1 MSERHG
7 GLEDAFS
14 DYRHAP
20 RTEVLSPVRAFLDRL
35 RARLADD
42 ESGEVATY
50 IPELSKADPRWFG
63 IAIAT
68 VDGRLHLSG
77 DADLGFT
84 IQSVSKPFLYGYAL
98 QRHGRERVLE
108 RVGVEP
114 TGDAFNSIILDE
126 ANNRPFNPMV
136 NAGAIAVAALVDGTT
151 PEARER
157 TMLDTLGAFAGRPLR
172 IDEAVYRSE
181 AATGH
186 RNRAIAYMMTN
197 TDMFAADPDETLDL
211 YFRQCSVEV
220 TCRDLAVMAATLAN
234 RGINPRTGAAVL
246 DADTVRDVLT
256 VMSSCGMYNYAGQW
270 AYDVGIPAKSG
281 VSGGIVAV
289 IPGQLGLAVFSP
301 PLDPLGNSVRGVRAC
316 KEISAAFGLHTFD
329 SHLDVGTVV
338 RREYRADTVNS
349 NRQRT
354 PDERSILEQEGHRV
368 VVIELQGALFFGAVE
383 QVLHRLGELAGP
395 VEVVILDF
403 KRVHVVDQAAL
414 HLLRDAAET
423 LAADETRLVFAQ
435 LDDVE
440 RAPPGLR
447 HLRTMATTAG
457 IQVFQDTD
465 AALECYENALLRIRL
480 EPRTDVALSLAKL
493 ELFRGLDPHDRKR
506 LEALVQPF
514 RFEKDD
520 VIIREGDPARLFF
533 VIAKGSVSISL
544 RLEGDRQRRIATL
557 GPGLAFGEMA
567 LLDGGRRSADVVADE
582 TVVCYGLS
590 VGQLH
595 ELAAERPQLLITILS
610 NLARDLSE
618 RLRRANE
625 EIRALD

>member
-1 MSERHG
+1 
-7 GLEDAFS
+7 
-14 DYRHAP
+14 
-20 RTEVLSPVRAFLDRL
+20 
-35 RARLADD
+35 
-42 ESGEVATY
+42 
-50 IPELSKADPRWFG
+50 
-63 IAIAT
+63 
-68 VDGRLHLSG
+68 
-77 DADLGFT
+77 
-84 IQSVSKPFLYGYAL
+84 
-98 QRHGRERVLE
+98 
-108 RVGVEP
+108 
-114 TGDAFNSIILDE
+114 
-126 ANNRPFNPMV
+126 
-136 NAGAIAVAALVDGTT
+136 
-151 PEARER
+151 
-157 TMLDTLGAFAGRPLR
+157 
-172 IDEAVYRSE
+172 
-181 AATGH
+181 
-186 RNRAIAYMMTN
+186 
-197 TDMFAADPDETLDL
+197 
-211 YFRQCSVEV
+211 
-220 TCRDLAVMAATLAN
+220 
-234 RGINPRTGAAVL
+234 
-246 DADTVRDVLT
+246 
-256 VMSSCGMYNYAGQW
+256 
-270 AYDVGIPAKSG
+270 
-281 VSGGIVAV
+281 
-289 IPGQLGLAVFSP
+289 
-301 PLDPLGNSVRGVRAC
+301 
-316 KEISAAFGLHTFD
+316 
-329 SHLDVGTVV
+329 
-338 RREYRADTVNS
+338 
-349 NRQRT
+349 
-354 PDERSILEQEGHRV
+354 
-368 VVIELQGALFFGAVE
+368 
-383 QVLHRLGELAGP
+383 
-395 VEVVILDF
+395 

-493 ELFRGLDPHDRKR
+493 ELFRGLDPGDRKR

-544 RLEGDRQRRIATL
+544 RLEGDRRRRIATL